1 MDINIYKDIE
11 AEIKQYKKTNNDDL
25 RNKIIKMIKVLEK
38 QLDLMKFEVKYVESE
53 SEYDEYRKGDTF
65 FKIEERKPPVSFNT
79 QALTIP
85 LLMHLFY
92 NHKNQLTAID
102 TATNLMKEL
111 WDQLREGDY
120 QKTKTGQ
127 TRFIVNTRFA
137 SHALRK
143 FGLLRSDDKRFY
155 KKWELSLYG
164 VLIAASIYKDE
175 SYFEDHPFQQFPF
188 WVVIRNFSEKLVEQN
203 YYKKIISDL
212 FSDEFKVHYFD
223 LAERS
228 FMKYIHLIDDVSK
241 KCGRKD
247 GSVDY
252 KMLQNNLRVIDSD
265 NEVAKLNEA
274 IEYEVPKGLN
284 IFVLGKG
291 LR

>member
-1 MDINIYKDIE
+1 
-11 AEIKQYKKTNNDDL
+11 
-25 RNKIIKMIKVLEK
+25 MIKDFEK
-38 QLDLMKFEVKYVESE
+38 QLDLMKFDIKYVESE
-53 SEYDEYRKGDTF
+53 RKNKGYENEGTF
-65 FKIEERKPPVSFNT
+65 FQLDERKPPVAFNT

-111 WDQLREGDY
+111 WDQLRGGDY

-137 SHALRK
+137 SHTLRK

-164 VLIAASIYKDE
+164 VLIAAAIYKDE
-175 SYFEDHPFQQFPF
+175 SCTQDRFFQEFQF
-188 WVVIRNFSEKLVEQN
+188 WTIIRKYSDKLVEQN

-212 FSDEFKVHYFD
+212 FSDGFKVHYFD

-228 FMKYIHLIDDVSK
+228 FMKYIQLVDDVLK
-241 KCGRKD
+241 KSGRKD
-247 GSVDY
+247 STVDY
-252 KMLQNNLRVIDSD
+252 KMLKNNLRVIDSD

-274 IEYEVPKGLN
+274 IEYEAPEGLK
-284 IFVLGKG
+284 IFVLAKD

>member
-1 MDINIYKDIE
+1 MNLNIYKDIE
-11 AEIKQYKKTNNDDL
+11 EYKQTKNANL
-25 RNKIIKMIKVLEK
+25 RNKIIKMIKDVEK
-38 QLDLMKFEVKYVESE
+38 QLDLMKFEIQYVESE
-53 SEYDEYRKGDTF
+53 SEYEEYRKGDTF
-65 FKIEERKPPVSFNT
+65 FKIEERNPPVAFNT

-85 LLMHLFY
+85 LLIHLFC

-111 WDQLREGDY
+111 WDQLRGGDY

-137 SHALRK
+137 SHTLRK

-164 VLIAASIYKDE
+164 VLIAASIYKYD
-175 SYFEDHPFQQFPF
+175 SYFEKHPFQQFPF
-188 WVVIRNFSEKLVEQN
+188 WVIIRNFSDKLVEQN

-212 FSDEFKVHYFD
+212 FSNEFKVHYFD

-228 FMKYIHLIDDVSK
+228 FMKYIQLVDDVLK
-241 KCGRKD
+241 KCERKD
-247 GSVDY
+247 STVDY
-252 KMLQNNLRVIDSD
+252 KMLKNNLRIIDSD

-274 IEYEVPKGLN
+274 IEYEVPEGLK